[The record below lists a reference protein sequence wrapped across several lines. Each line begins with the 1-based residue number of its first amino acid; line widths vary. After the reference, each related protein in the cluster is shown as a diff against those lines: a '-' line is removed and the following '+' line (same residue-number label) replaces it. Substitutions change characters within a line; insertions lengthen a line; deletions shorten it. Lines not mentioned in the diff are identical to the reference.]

1 MKSMFK
7 EDPVF
12 KTNPETVGS
21 LIRSIHEGSLA
32 LPNFQRSF
40 VWDPK
45 RTVELIKSII
55 LRYPAGTLLT
65 WEQSSSH
72 RFDSRPF
79 EEAPVISGV
88 EPRRLVLDGQQRLT
102 ALYHALTGKGEYQF
116 FIKAWPFID
125 LENRSLKPL
134 EDVELE
140 TAIVAYDTRGRL
152 RFNPLD
158 EAWQLENGVFPLS
171 KFQELW
177 KSFKKFARSV
187 TDEREEQ
194 DALEETL
201 HQLREG
207 YLQPL
212 ESYPFPV
219 VDLPEHTSLLA
230 VCNIFETLNKSAKPL
245 GPFELLT
252 AKFYPSGAR
261 LREWWESAQEEYP
274 ILTEFEVDP
283 YNLLQSVSLR
293 ARGTAQRADIL
304 GKLTSNELIE
314 HWDATVSA
322 AADVLD
328 MLKRECGVI
337 SLQWLPYGMILV
349 PMAAIW
355 PEISALRPQQRG
367 QARERLRQY
376 YWCSIFTENYDQGAN
391 SQVGADYKLLKD
403 WVIGDKDSC
412 QPPEAVEN
420 FNLTDADLLSA
431 RSNRKAL
438 YRGVISLL
446 IQSGAKDFLWAQ
458 AISNSRPSEAKLE
471 TVQVFPKAWL
481 SQNSIETAA
490 DLILNRIMV
499 DGEAR
504 RSIKNRPIHE
514 YLESQEAPVQAKLV
528 DVLESHLINA
538 QPEYGFRS
546 GDYDEFLQ
554 ERLSLVLE
562 AIEQVTGQTVILDS
576 EAGEP
581 AAQRESY

>member
-1 MKSMFK
+1 MTSIFQ

-12 KTNPETVGS
+12 KTNGETIGA
-21 LIRSIHEGSLA
+21 LIRSIHDGSLA

-79 EEAPVISGV
+79 EEAPEHEGRQ
-88 EPRRLVLDGQQRLT
+88 PRRLVLDGQQRLT

-125 LENRSLKPL
+125 PDSHQLKTL

-158 EAWQLENGVFPLS
+158 EEWQLANGVFPLS
-171 KFQELW
+171 KFPELRT
-177 KSFKKFARSV
+177 SFRNFTRSI
-187 TDEREEQ
+187 TKEREEQ
-194 DALEETL
+194 DKLEETL

-212 ESYPFPV
+212 ESYQFPV

-274 ILTEFEVDP
+274 ILTEFRVDP

-293 ARGTAQRADIL
+293 ARGSAQRADIL
-304 GKLTSNELIE
+304 NKLTASELSE
-314 HWDATVSA
+314 HWEATVTA

-337 SLQWLPYGMILV
+337 SSQWLPYTMLLV

-355 PEISALRPQQRG
+355 PEVSALRPQQRG
-367 QARERLRQY
+367 HARERLRQY
-376 YWCSIFTENYDQGAN
+376 YWCSIFTENFDQGAN
-391 SQVGADYKLLKD
+391 SQVGADYKLLKG
-403 WVIGDKDSC
+403 WVTADREGI

-420 FNLTDADLLSA
+420 FSLTDADLLSA

-438 YRGVISLL
+438 YRGVVSLL
-446 IQSGAKDFLWAQ
+446 IQSGAKDFLSAQ
-458 AISNSRPSEAKLE
+458 AISNIRLSEAKLE
-471 TVQVFPKAWL
+471 SIQVFPAAWVKDG
-481 SQNSIETAA
+481 SFDSPA

-499 DGEAR
+499 DSEAR
-504 RSIKNRPIHE
+504 RSIKGQPLHK
-514 YLESQEAPVQAKLV
+514 YLEAQPTQVQTKLV
-528 DVLESHLINA
+528 DVLGSHLINA
-538 QPEYGFRS
+538 QADFGFHN

-554 ERLSLVLE
+554 ERLSLILE
-562 AIEQVTGQTVILDS
+562 AIEQVTGQTVIMDS

-581 AAQRESY
+581 R

>member
-1 MKSMFK
+1 MTSMFK

-12 KTNPETVGS
+12 KTNPETIGS
-21 LIRSIHEGSLA
+21 LIRSIHDGSLG

-79 EEAPVISGV
+79 EEAPGNDGV

-125 LENRSLKPL
+125 PENHSLKPL

-140 TAIVAYDTRGRL
+140 TAIMAYDTRGRL

-158 EAWQLENGVFPLS
+158 EEWQLANGVFPLS
-171 KFQELW
+171 KFQELR
-177 KSFKKFARSV
+177 KSFKSFARSV

-274 ILTEFEVDP
+274 ILTEFDVDP

-304 GKLTSNELIE
+304 GKLTSSELSA
-314 HWDATVSA
+314 HWEATVTG

-337 SLQWLPYGMILV
+337 SSQWLPYGMLLV

-367 QARERLRQY
+367 QAQESLRQY
-376 YWCSIFTENYDQGAN
+376 YWCSVFTENFDQGAN

-403 WVIGDKDSC
+403 WVIDGRGDS
-412 QPPEAVEN
+412 QPPEAVSN

-446 IQSGAKDFLWAQ
+446 IQSGAKDFLSAQ
-458 AISNSRPSEAKLE
+458 AISNIRPSDAKLE
-471 TVQVFPKAWL
+471 TIQVFPKAWL
-481 SQNSIETAA
+481 QSQSHDSAV

-499 DGEAR
+499 DSEAR
-504 RSIKNRPIHE
+504 RSIKGRPIHE
-514 YLESQEAPVQAKLV
+514 YLEAQEVQVQAKLA
-528 DVLESHLINA
+528 DVLGSHLINS
-538 QPEYGFRS
+538 QSDFGFRS
-546 GDYDEFLQ
+546 GEYDEFLQ

-562 AIEQVTGQTVILDS
+562 AIEQVTGQTVVLDS

-581 AAQRESY
+581 K

>member
-1 MKSMFK
+1 MASMFN

-21 LIRSIHEGSLA
+21 LIRSIHDGSLA

-72 RFDSRPF
+72 RFDSRSF
-79 EEAPVISGV
+79 EEAPVNAGMQ
-88 EPRRLVLDGQQRLT
+88 PRRLVLDGQQRLT
-102 ALYHALTGKGEYQF
+102 ALYHALSGKGEYQF

-125 LENRSLKPL
+125 PKNRSLIPL
-134 EDVELE
+134 EEVELE

-158 EAWQLENGVFPLS
+158 EEWQLENGIFPLS
-171 KFQELW
+171 KFQELRR
-177 KSFKKFARSV
+177 SFKSFARSITEV
-187 TDEREEQ
+187 REEQ

-201 HQLREG
+201 HQLRDG

-219 VDLPEHTSLLA
+219 VDLPEQTSLLA

-261 LREWWESAQEEYP
+261 LRVWWASAQEEYP
-274 ILTEFEVDP
+274 VLTEFDIDP
-283 YNLLQSVSLR
+283 YNLLQAVSLR

-314 HWDATVSA
+314 HWETTVSA

-337 SLQWLPYGMILV
+337 SPQWLPYGMILV
-349 PMAAIW
+349 PMAAMW

-367 QARERLRQY
+367 HARERLRQY

-391 SQVGADYKLLKD
+391 SQVGADYKLLKG
-403 WVIGDKDSC
+403 WVVDGQS
-412 QPPEAVEN
+412 QPPEAVAN

-438 YRGVISLL
+438 YRGVVTLL
-446 IQSGAKDFLWAQ
+446 IQSGAKDFLSAQ
-458 AISNSRPSEAKLE
+458 AISNIRLSEAKLE
-471 TVQVFPKAWL
+471 TVQVFPKGWL
-481 SQNSIETAA
+481 QQNSIDTSA

-504 RSIKNRPIHE
+504 RSIKGRPVHH
-514 YLESQEAPVQAKLV
+514 YLDSQEAPVQTKLV

-538 QPEYGFRS
+538 QTEYGFRG

-554 ERLSLVLE
+554 ERLSLILE
-562 AIEQVTGQTVILDS
+562 AIEQVTGQTVILDPD
-576 EAGEP
+576 AGEP
-581 AAQRESY
+581 AAQRE

>member
-1 MKSMFK
+1 MTSMFT

-12 KTNPETVGS
+12 KTNPETIGS
-21 LIRSIHEGSLA
+21 LIRSIHEGTLA

-79 EEAPVISGV
+79 EEAPVNTGV

-125 LENRSLKPL
+125 PNNHSLKPL
-134 EDVELE
+134 EEVELD

-158 EAWQLENGVFPLS
+158 EQWQLENGIFPLS

-177 KSFKKFARSV
+177 RSFKNFARSV
-187 TDEREEQ
+187 TEERQEQ
-194 DALEETL
+194 DTLEEAL

-274 ILTEFEVDP
+274 ILTEFDVDP
-283 YNLLQSVSLR
+283 YNLLQSISLR
-293 ARGTAQRADIL
+293 SRGTAQRADIL
-304 GKLTSNELIE
+304 GKLTSNELSE

-328 MLKRECGVI
+328 MLKRESGVI
-337 SLQWLPYGMILV
+337 SPQWLPYGMILV

-376 YWCSIFTENYDQGAN
+376 YWCSVFTENFDQGAN
-391 SQVGADYKLLKD
+391 SQVGADYKLLKG
-403 WVIGDKDSC
+403 WVVSDQGNC

-446 IQSGAKDFLWAQ
+446 IQSGAKDFLTAQ
-458 AISNSRPSEAKLE
+458 AISNVRLSESKLE

-481 SQNSIETAA
+481 NQNSVETSA

-499 DGEAR
+499 EGEAR
-504 RSIKNRPIHE
+504 RSIKGRPIHE
-514 YLESQEAPVQAKLV
+514 YLESQEVPVQTKLV

-576 EAGEP
+576 AAGEP
-581 AAQRESY
+581 AAQRESQ